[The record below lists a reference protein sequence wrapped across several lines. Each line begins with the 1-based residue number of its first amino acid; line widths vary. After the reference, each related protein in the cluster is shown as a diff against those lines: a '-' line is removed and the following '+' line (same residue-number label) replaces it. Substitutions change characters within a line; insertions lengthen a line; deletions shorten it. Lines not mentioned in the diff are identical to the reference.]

1 MSRRLRSIGI
11 FGVIALVALFALLP
25 VAGAAPRAAET
36 KNVSIKDFAFDPKT
50 ITVNVGDTITW
61 KNDGQA
67 EHTAQADDGSF
78 DSGDLAAGKEFSF
91 TFTKAGT
98 FAYFCKY
105 HGAKG
110 GSGMSG
116 TVTVGE
122 AAAPA
127 APAAGTPTGTVDAAD
142 QPVVDGSINVA
153 DVNAGQDGFI
163 VAHLDEGGKPGKVI
177 GHTAV
182 KKGDNKDVKIKLE
195 QDVAA
200 GGKLWPM
207 LHIDAG
213 AIGTYEFPGPDAPVI
228 VNGNIVMKQISI
240 TEAAGG
246 GAAEPKDAV
255 EADDQALNNG
265 SITVAEVYASV
276 DGWIAVHLDEG
287 GKPGKVIGT
296 APVKAGETKNVVV
309 KLGEDVPA
317 GGKVWPMLH
326 IDAGTIGT
334 YEFPGP
340 DAPVIVNGN
349 IIMKQIAIK
358 AAGTPAGL
366 PKTGGT
372 DGPTGLLL
380 GALALLLAGALLTLR
395 MRRHA

>member
-25 VAGAAPRAAET
+25 VAGAAPRAA
-36 KNVSIKDFAFDPKT
+36 DT
-50 ITVNVGDTITW
+50 ITVNIPATNFDPKEVTVKVGDTVKWT
-61 KNDGQA
+61 NNSSV
-67 EHTAQADDGSF
+67 EHTVQADDGSF
-78 DSGDLAAGKEFSF
+78 NSGDLEAGKEFSF

-127 APAAGTPTGTVDAAD
+127 APAAGTPTGSVDAAD

-195 QDVAA
+195 QDVKA
-200 GGKLWPM
+200 GDKLWPM

-213 AIGTYEFPGPDAPVI
+213 TIGTYEFPGPDVPVI
-228 VNGNIVMKQISI
+228 VNGNVVMKQISI
-240 TEAAGG
+240 TEAG
-246 GAAEPKDAV
+246 GAAAPKDAV
-255 EADDQALNNG
+255 EADDQPLKNG

-287 GKPGKVIGT
+287 GKPGKVIGN

-326 IDAGTIGT
+326 IDAGTKGT

-340 DAPVIVNGN
+340 DVPVIVNGN
-349 IIMKQIAIK
+349 IIMKQITIK
-358 AAGTPAGL
+358 AAGAPAGL

-372 DGPTGLLL
+372 DGPTSLLL

>member
-1 MSRRLRSIGI
+1 
-11 FGVIALVALFALLP
+11 
-25 VAGAAPRAAET
+25 
-36 KNVSIKDFAFDPKT
+36 
-50 ITVNVGDTITW
+50 
-61 KNDGQA
+61 
-67 EHTAQADDGSF
+67 
-78 DSGDLAAGKEFSF
+78 
-91 TFTKAGT
+91 
-98 FAYFCKY
+98 
-105 HGAKG
+105 
-110 GSGMSG
+110 
-116 TVTVGE
+116 
-122 AAAPA
+122 
-127 APAAGTPTGTVDAAD
+127 
-142 QPVVDGSINVA
+142 
-153 DVNAGQDGFI
+153 
-163 VAHLDEGGKPGKVI
+163 
-177 GHTAV
+177 
-182 KKGDNKDVKIKLE
+182 
-195 QDVAA
+195 
-200 GGKLWPM
+200 M

-240 TEAAGG
+240 TEAG
-246 GAAEPKDAV
+246 GAAAPKDAV
-255 EADDQALNNG
+255 EADDQALSNG

-287 GKPGKVIGT
+287 DKPGKVIGN

-358 AAGTPAGL
+358 AAGAPAGL
-366 PKTGGT
+366 PRTGGA

>member
-78 DSGDLAAGKEFSF
+78 DSGDLAAGKSFSF

-98 FAYFCKY
+98 FAYYCKY

-228 VNGNIVMKQISI
+228 VNGNI
-240 TEAAGG
+240 
-246 GAAEPKDAV
+246 
-255 EADDQALNNG
+255 
-265 SITVAEVYASV
+265 
-276 DGWIAVHLDEG
+276 
-287 GKPGKVIGT
+287 
-296 APVKAGETKNVVV
+296 
-309 KLGEDVPA
+309 
-317 GGKVWPMLH
+317 
-326 IDAGTIGT
+326 
-334 YEFPGP
+334 
-340 DAPVIVNGN
+340 
-349 IIMKQIAIK
+349 IMKQIAIK
-358 AAGTPAGL
+358 AAGAPAGL
-366 PKTGGT
+366 PRTGGT